1 MEGKEDKQQQHKIED
16 AGILYVTEKEEF
28 KHEKK
33 PGKSIQHS
41 KPCVGRGRVYYAKF
55 INTNVRTCNEPVPY
69 IDVKKEPENQGDWW
83 PHGKGLENPFQPPY
97 DTKSTQRSDFKKPT
111 CPLVSPVKHSK
122 LQKPSYGIVP
132 LVSPDASAE
141 LQRNFKE
148 HISFIHQYDARKT
161 PNEPI
166 RGKRHGVFVQTEIK
180 PGSRPTVPERTEN
193 LNINQKQKILRR
205 EELYKTDLH
214 DPDNHSGVIT
224 YLESDILDCKVNWAL
239 GRIIVNKASGNDGI
253 PVELFPILK
262 DDAGKVLH
270 SICQQI

>member
-16 AGILYVTEKEEF
+16 VGILYVTEKEEF

-55 INTNVRTCNEPVPY
+55 INTN
-69 IDVKKEPENQGDWW
+69 GDWW
-83 PHGKGLENPFQPPY
+83 PHSKGLENPFQPPY

-111 CPLVSPVKHSK
+111 CPLVSPVKYSK

-141 LQRNFKE
+141 LQRNFRE
-148 HISFIHQYDARKT
+148 RISFIHQYDARKT

-180 PGSRPTVPERTEN
+180 PGSRPTVPERTEVL
-193 LNINQKQKILRR
+193 LNASGSRSSEQSKKTEKGNSAESTMISPGLCRQNSQELLETKTHLSETDIRVAANASPIRPEKR
-205 EELYKTDLH
+205 EKTEKVFQIAVVNALLTRH
-214 DPDNHSGVIT
+214 DPLSPPIKSQDKSG
-224 YLESDILDCKVNWAL
+224 
-239 GRIIVNKASGNDGI
+239 
-253 PVELFPILK
+253 
-262 DDAGKVLH
+262 
-270 SICQQI
+270 